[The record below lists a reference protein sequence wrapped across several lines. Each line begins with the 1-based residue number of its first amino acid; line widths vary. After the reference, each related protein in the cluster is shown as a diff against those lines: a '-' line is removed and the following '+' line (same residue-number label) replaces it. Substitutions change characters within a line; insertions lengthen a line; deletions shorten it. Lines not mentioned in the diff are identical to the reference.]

1 MPRVLGDDEVIRRC
15 IIKLLHLPRAPFPA
29 APRRW
34 FELHLQQINSSY
46 SIPHEIEYAKV
57 SAVESE
63 GSLVKNELEK
73 QVE

>member
-1 MPRVLGDDEVIRRC
+1 MVRVAFA
-15 IIKLLHLPRAPFPA
+15 K
-29 APRRW
+29 
-34 FELHLQQINSSY
+34 INSSY